1 MKLTVRE
8 AAALLGTNESEIYR
22 WIEAREIPC
31 HQIHDQHRFHRAE
44 LLEWATERGLVTS
57 PEAFSARRRS
67 VDGDPTSLAAAL
79 EFGGVHYAVPAT
91 DLLTTLTAITDR
103 LPLSEPSEREFLRD
117 ALLAREAL
125 GSTGVGDGIA
135 IPHVRAPAILSV
147 PRAALS
153 LCFLECPVE
162 FGAIDRKPVHTVFSM
177 VTLTTRSHLQLLAR
191 LSSGLAD
198 SRFRGAV
205 LERAPR
211 EQLLSA
217 AAEVDQRLE
226 PAGSP

>member
-22 WIEAREIPC
+22 WIEGREIPC
-31 HQIHDQHRFHRAE
+31 HQIHDQYRFHRAE

-67 VDGDPTSLAAAL
+67 VDEQPTSLSAAL
-79 EFGGVHYAVPAT
+79 EFGGVHHGVPAV
-91 DLLTTLTAITDR
+91 DLSTALTAITER
-103 LPLSEPSEREFLRD
+103 LPLTEPSEREFLRD
-117 ALLAREAL
+117 ALLARKAL

-147 PRAALS
+147 ARPALS
-153 LCFLECPVE
+153 LCFLERPVE
-162 FGAIDRKPVHTVFSM
+162 FAAIDKKPVHTVFSM
-177 VTLTTRSHLQLLAR
+177 VTLTTRSHLHLLSR

-198 SRFRGAV
+198 PNFRSAV
-205 LERAPR
+205 LERASR

-217 AAEVDQRLE
+217 AAEVDRRLE
-226 PAGSP
+226 RSGSR